1 MDSTLSGPPALKTAA
16 PDRPPSLRQ
25 AQRAL
30 TRDRLLAGARDLFAE
45 KPYVEATIDEIAL
58 RSGVARATFYLHFE
72 SKDALVRD
80 LLVQDMVAHR
90 RLYHRL
96 VALGPEPDLTDLS
109 DWLRRYMKA
118 FSNRR
123 ASVSLFNVV
132 IGYNPDFLAIIT
144 RERDALFDDV
154 GQTSEAFRFTPD
166 GDGPVRRLKA
176 HFLTFRIEQFCVHAG
191 FAGWSPEICDLGV
204 SELARELSAFLR
216 EGTALA

>member
-1 MDSTLSGPPALKTAA
+1 MKTAA
-16 PDRPPSLRQ
+16 ADRPPSLRE

-30 TRDRLLAGARDLFAE
+30 TRDRLLSGARDLFAE

-96 VALGPEPDLTDLS
+96 AALGPEPDVSALS
-109 DWLRRYMKA
+109 DWLRRYMRV
-118 FSNRR
+118 FSDRR

-132 IGYNPDFLAIIT
+132 IGYNPDFLAVIT

-154 GQTSEAFRFTPD
+154 GTVSESFRFPVD
-166 GDGPVRRLKA
+166 GDGPPRRLKA
-176 HFLTFRIEQFCVHAG
+176 HLLTFRIEQFCVHAA
-191 FAGWSPEICDLGV
+191 FAGWPSEICDLGV
-204 SELARELSAFLR
+204 AELALELSVFLR
-216 EGTALA
+216 ERAALV